1 MWKKCGLF
9 LLSFT
14 LSNVAYSLDY
24 TEAQRELLAEAKK
37 GNAEAQ
43 YNLALSL
50 ETTTDYAHLLESDFI
65 YWLDKAAKQ
74 NYGSAVDL
82 LDDIY
87 AEYDPKDIVKYSP
100 NNTQL
105 IIDEVHKLEKETP
118 KNYALIA
125 NKIKKAAELGNEY
138 AISQLTWMYG
148 DKELAQKYGIKF
160 STIKACSIAIYNNR
174 IYGDIDKED
183 MEYLCSGDILNR
195 ADWEH
200 AQKLAE
206 KTAGKIV
213 ENPTAL
219 FSILDTLK

>member
-65 YWLDKAAKQ
+65 YWLEKAAKQ

>member
-1 MWKKCGLF
+1 MLKKCGLF
-9 LLSFT
+9 FLVFT
-14 LSNVAYSLDY
+14 LSNAAYSLDY
-24 TEAQRELLAEAKK
+24 TREQMGLLAEAKK
-37 GNAEAQ
+37 GDAEAQ
-43 YNLALSL
+43 YNLAMSL
-50 ETTTDYAHLLESDFI
+50 ETTTDYAHLLNSDFI

>member
-9 LLSFT
+9 LLGFT
-14 LSNVAYSLDY
+14 LSNAAYSLDY

-65 YWLDKAAKQ
+65 YWLEKAAKQ
-74 NYGSAVDL
+74 NYGTAVDL
-82 LDDIY
+82 LDDIH
-87 AEYDPKDIVKYSP
+87 AEYHPKEIIKFSP
-100 NNTQL
+100 YNTQS
-105 IIDEVHKLEKETP
+105 IIDEVHNLEKETP
-118 KNYALIA
+118 KNYALITS
-125 NKIKKAAELGNEY
+125 KIKKAAELGNEY
-138 AISQLTWMYG
+138 ALSQLTWMYG
-148 DKELAQKYGIKF
+148 DKELAKKYGVKF
-160 STIKACSIAIYNNR
+160 STIQACTLAIYNNR

-195 ADWEH
+195 ADWEL

-206 KTAGKIV
+206 KTADKIV

-219 FSILDTLK
+219 FSILETLK

>member
-9 LLSFT
+9 FLVFT
-14 LSNVAYSLDY
+14 LSNAAYSLDY
-24 TEAQRELLAEAKK
+24 TREQMGLLAEAKK
-37 GNAEAQ
+37 GDAEAQ
-43 YNLALSL
+43 YNLAMSL
-50 ETTTDYAHLLESDFI
+50 ETTTDYAHLLKSDFI

>member
-65 YWLDKAAKQ
+65 YWLEKAAKQ
-74 NYGSAVDL
+74 NYGTAVDL
-82 LDDIY
+82 LDDIH